1 MKKMFKLGDF
11 VKYDVD
17 ESYGTGYVIGNM
29 KLDYSEDKIPV
40 IANTNFIG
48 MPINP
53 IFLKLVESGLFDVAS
68 PLRNRYITNF
78 GEIDE

>member
-1 MKKMFKLGDF
+1 MFKLGDF

-29 KLDYSEDKIPV
+29 KLQCSEDKIPV
-40 IANTNFIG
+40 VANNNFIG

-53 IFLKLVESGLFDVAS
+53 IFLKLVESGMFDVAS
-68 PLRNRYITNF
+68 LLRTRYITNF
-78 GEIDE
+78 GDIDE